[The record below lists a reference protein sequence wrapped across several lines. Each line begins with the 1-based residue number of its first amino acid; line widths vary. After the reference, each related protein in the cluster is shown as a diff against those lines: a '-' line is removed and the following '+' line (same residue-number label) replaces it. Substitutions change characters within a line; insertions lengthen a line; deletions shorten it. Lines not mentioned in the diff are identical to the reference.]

1 MRRAALLHRRLT
13 ALFQP
18 QKISVDV
25 KTATDTVQ
33 LHSLDIKIKDVCA
46 VLADASVVKTAP
58 KGPISLTGA
67 IDGPPVRGRFVL
79 LRGRPPR
86 ALAASPLSSLKF
98 GDP

>member
-67 IDGPPVRGRFVL
+67 KATVHPCEGVL
-79 LRGRPPR
+79 SFSEVAPR
-86 ALAASPLSSLKF
+86 ARWQPLLSPL
-98 GDP
+98 